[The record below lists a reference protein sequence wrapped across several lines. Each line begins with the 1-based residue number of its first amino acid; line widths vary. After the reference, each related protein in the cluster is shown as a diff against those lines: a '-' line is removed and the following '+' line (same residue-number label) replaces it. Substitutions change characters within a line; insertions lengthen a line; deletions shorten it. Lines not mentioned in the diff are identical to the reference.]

1 MKVIITDP
9 ISPSGVSLL
18 TKAGFDV
25 LQLHNSSEN
34 EIKKA
39 SVDADG
45 WIVRSGTKI
54 NEKMI
59 QAAKKLKAIGRAG
72 VGVDNIDID
81 EATRK
86 GVIVMN
92 TPDVNTISAAEHS
105 VAMMLALSRNIA
117 IGDSE
122 VKRKVWKRHLLIG
135 SELRGKVLGLVG
147 MGKIGR
153 EVMSRCI
160 SFGMNILGYDPYV
173 NKEMFKEKE
182 VKIVDLDQLTKMSD
196 FISIHVPLNEDTKD
210 LFDLKRLKKMKK
222 TARIVNVSRGG
233 IINEEDLSKALKDGL
248 INGAAIDVFTKEPI
262 HENNPLIDSPNILL
276 TPHLGASTEEA
287 KEGVSVSICQ
297 QMKNY
302 LIDEKLDNAINMPF
316 SDLSS
321 LKDLQPS
328 LDLSET
334 IGRIQSQLNKG
345 VIKKIQVECSGTLRD
360 SKPVALAFLKGFLS
374 SRIPERVNY
383 INSESLAVD
392 LGIKIEHSYTNDS
405 GAYTNLIRTRVSG
418 VEKPTRIAGSIFDQN
433 KPRLVN
439 ILGFDIDVEPF
450 GCMLFAINNDVPGVI
465 GKVGSILGESKINI
479 GGYILSRIEDNQA
492 FSVIR
497 VDNFVSE
504 KTIKRLEKIS
514 EITSLK
520 QLSCNA

>member
-1 MKVIITDP
+1 M
-9 ISPSGVSLL
+9 
-18 TKAGFDV
+18 
-25 LQLHNSSEN
+25 
-34 EIKKA
+34 
-39 SVDADG
+39 
-45 WIVRSGTKI
+45 
-54 NEKMI
+54 
-59 QAAKKLKAIGRAG
+59 
-72 VGVDNIDID
+72 
-81 EATRK
+81 
-86 GVIVMN
+86 
-92 TPDVNTISAAEHS
+92 
-105 VAMMLALSRNIA
+105 
-117 IGDSE
+117 
-122 VKRKVWKRHLLIG
+122 
-135 SELRGKVLGLVG
+135 
-147 MGKIGR
+147 
-153 EVMSRCI
+153 
-160 SFGMNILGYDPYV
+160 
-173 NKEMFKEKE
+173 
-182 VKIVDLDQLTKMSD
+182 
-196 FISIHVPLNEDTKD
+196 
-210 LFDLKRLKKMKK
+210 
-222 TARIVNVSRGG
+222 
-233 IINEEDLSKALKDGL
+233 
-248 INGAAIDVFTKEPI
+248 
-262 HENNPLIDSPNILL
+262 
-276 TPHLGASTEEA
+276 
-287 KEGVSVSICQ
+287 
-297 QMKNY
+297 
-302 LIDEKLDNAINMPF
+302 
-316 SDLSS
+316 
-321 LKDLQPS
+321 QPS